1 VLNLLDPGVRQ
12 WQGGITIRNE
22 RVTTTDQTY
31 PAALLQTVEGQRLRG
46 PEAAAWRSWGPYLSE
61 RQWGTVREDYSA
73 DGDAWNYFPF
83 EHAHARAY
91 RWGEDG
97 IAGFSDDQQK
107 WCLSL
112 ALWNGQDDRLK
123 ERLFGLTNEQ
133 GNHGEDVKELWS
145 YLDAVP
151 SHAYLKM
158 AYHYPQGRFPY
169 AQLLA
174 ENLARRGQKLPE
186 FELTDT
192 GIFAENR
199 YFEVGVEY
207 AKAGPDDILLR
218 VTVTNHGPDSAPLH
232 VLPQLVARNTWS
244 WKQAA
249 EIPALT
255 RQGDGV
261 VGTMPG
267 SPPIRL
273 TPFQP
278 SQFLF
283 CRNET
288 NEQDVFGVGPLGAW
302 KDAINDA
309 IVANKTPPDGMP
321 GSGTKCAA
329 VSQHEIDAGQTI
341 VLRYRLAPDVA
352 APMDQA
358 GFEAILATRLAEA
371 DAFYAALQTDLA
383 SADARA
389 VQRQALAGLIWSK
402 QYYHYNVKRWLDGD
416 PDQPPPPPERRKG
429 RNGDWSHLDNAQI
442 VLMPDKWEYPWY
454 ASWDLAF
461 HAVTMAMIDPEFA
474 KAQLVLL
481 GREWYMHP
489 SGQWPAYEWSFSDAN
504 PPVQAWATLRIYR
517 MDAALT
523 GQPDRMFLE
532 RVFHKLMLNFT
543 WWVNRKDANGLNLF
557 QGGFLGLDN
566 IGPFDR
572 SSPLPMD
579 GVIDQADGTAWMAMY
594 ALGLMRIALELAK
607 TDAVYE
613 DIASKF
619 FEHFLYIARAISD
632 LGGTTTGLWDET
644 DQFFYDVLQLQD
656 GQQIPLRVRSIVGLI
671 PLCAVEVLDGDLPER
686 FPGFAERTQWML
698 DNRPDLT
705 SQVSRFSE
713 PGKNDRLLLSL
724 LRKHRMNAVLTRM
737 LDETEFLSDFGLRSL
752 SKAHGTTPYALD
764 WEGKAFTVAYE
775 PGVSESNLFGGNSN
789 WRGPIWLPLNFML
802 IDALYEFERFYGED
816 FTMECPTGSRQ
827 MMGLTAIAEELSRRL
842 TRIFLKDGT
851 GHRPVYGSDPIYAV
865 PGLGDAVRF
874 SEFFH
879 GDSGVG
885 LGASHQTGWSALV
898 ALLLQPRPPSNGTPG

>member
-1 VLNLLDPGVRQ
+1 M
-12 WQGGITIRNE
+12 
-22 RVTTTDQTY
+22 TTTDQTA
-31 PAALLQTVEGQRLRG
+31 PAALLKTIEGQRLRG
-46 PEAAAWRSWGPYLSE
+46 SNAAAWRRWGPYLSE

-83 EHAHARAY
+83 EHAHSRAY

-97 IAGFSDDQQK
+97 IAGFSDDQQN

-123 ERLFGLTNEQ
+123 ERLFGLTNQQ

-158 AYHYPQGRFPY
+158 AYKYPQGRFPY
-169 AQLLA
+169 EQLRA

-192 GIFAENR
+192 GIFAGNR
-199 YFEVGVEY
+199 YFNIGVEY
-207 AKAGPDDILLR
+207 AKAGPDDILMR
-218 VTVTNHGPDSAPLH
+218 VTVTNRGPDTAPLH

-244 WKQAA
+244 WQQAA
-249 EIPALT
+249 ARPALT
-255 RQGDGV
+255 RQGNGV

-267 SPPIRL
+267 RAPIRL

-278 SQFLF
+278 NQFLF

-288 NEQDVFGVGPLGAW
+288 NEQAVFGVGPLGAW
-302 KDAINDA
+302 KDAINNA
-309 IVANKTPPDGMP
+309 IVAGKTPPEDMP
-321 GSGTKCAA
+321 QSGTKCAA
-329 VSQHEIDAGQTI
+329 VSQHEIPAGETI
-341 VLRYRLAPDVA
+341 VLRYRLAPDAAATIDSAAFDAIVA
-352 APMDQA
+352 SR
-358 GFEAILATRLAEA
+358 IAEA

-383 SADARA
+383 SADARE

-429 RNGDWSHLDNAQI
+429 RNGDWTHLDNAQI

-461 HAVTMAMIDPEFA
+461 HAVTMALIDPEFA
-474 KAQLVLL
+474 KEQLVLL

-489 SGQWPAYEWSFSDAN
+489 SGQLPAYEWSFSDAN

-523 GQPDRMFLE
+523 GKPDRVFLE

-632 LGGTTTGLWDET
+632 HGGTTTGLWDET
-644 DQFFYDVLQLQD
+644 DQFFYDVLQLHD

-698 DNRPDLT
+698 DHRPDLT
-705 SQVSRFSE
+705 SQVSRFAE

-752 SKAHGTTPYALD
+752 SKAHGATPYALD
-764 WEGKAFTVAYE
+764 WGGEEFKVAYE

-802 IDALYEFERFYGED
+802 IDALYEFERFYGDD
-816 FTMECPTGSRQ
+816 FTMECPTGSGNE
-827 MMGLTAIAEELSRRL
+827 MGLTAIAEELSRRL
-842 TRIFLKDGT
+842 TRIFLKDEN
-851 GHRPVYGSDPIYAV
+851 GHRPVYGSDPIYAD
-865 PGLGDAVRF
+865 PNFGTDVRF

-879 GDSGVG
+879 GDSGEG

-898 ALLLQPRPPSNGTPG
+898 ALLLQPRTPGNGTPG